1 MSRTQRTA
9 SCVRFSVFKVKGFF
23 ANVLGRIQAA
33 VKLTFLGFVLFTLSA
48 CSHWLPT
55 SGPSTGRINEAAE
68 PDTSIIQ
75 LVDITPVVTQRL
87 ALSQRKQSFAE
98 SFKERRVNV
107 YLVNPGD
114 IIEVS
119 IWEASPAMLFGVAPA
134 AIALSATA
142 GSKSSTLPEQMVG
155 ADGYIN
161 VPFAGR
167 IKVAGKTLQ
176 KIETDIVKA
185 LEGKANYPQ
194 VIVRMTR
201 NTTSNVTVVG
211 EVQQSVLLPITPRGE
226 RLLDAIAAAGGVKQP
241 VHKITLQ
248 LSRDATVREIAL
260 EKVIQDPK
268 QNIRLYPGD
277 VVTAYYQPLS
287 FTALGATGKND
298 EINFEAQGVTL
309 AQALARVGGVQDNRA
324 NASGVYVFRFENR
337 EAVAADTKPS
347 VANSDG
353 KLPIVYRLDMSD
365 PTAFFVAQTFE
376 IRNRDVLY
384 VSNANAVELQKFL
397 NILISVIYPLVNAGN
412 LVNGF

>member
-1 MSRTQRTA
+1 MNALAKISM
-9 SCVRFSVFKVKGFF
+9 CLLFPL
-23 ANVLGRIQAA
+23 LG
-33 VKLTFLGFVLFTLSA
+33 A
-48 CSHWLPT
+48 CSHWLPA
-55 SGPSTGRINEAAE
+55 SGPSTIKMNQAAE

-75 LVDITPVVTQRL
+75 LVDITPTVTQRL
-87 ALSQRKQSFAE
+87 SLSQKKQSFAE
-98 SFKERRVNV
+98 SFSERRVNT

-134 AIALSATA
+134 AAAFSASS
-142 GSKSSTLPEQMVG
+142 GSKASTLPEQMVG
-155 ADGYIN
+155 AEGYIN

-167 IKVAGKTLQ
+167 IKVAGKNLQ
-176 KIETDIVKA
+176 KIETDIVNA
-185 LEGKANYPQ
+185 LQGKANYPQ

-211 EVQQSVLLPITPRGE
+211 EVTQSTLLPITPRGE

-241 VHKITLQ
+241 VNKITLQ
-248 LSRDATVREIAL
+248 LSRGQVVRDIAL

-309 AQALARVGGVQDNRA
+309 AQAIARVGGLQDTRA
-324 NASGVYVFRFENR
+324 NASGVYVFRFESR
-337 EAVAADTKPS
+337 EAVGAGVTPK
-347 VANSDG
+347 VANSEG

-365 PTAFFVAQTFE
+365 PTAFFVAQNFE
-376 IRNRDVLY
+376 IRNKDVLY
-384 VSNANAVELQKFL
+384 VANASSVELQKFL
-397 NILISVIYPLVNAGN
+397 NILISVIYPIVNVGN
-412 LVNGF
+412 IVNGL

>member
-1 MSRTQRTA
+1 MSA
-9 SCVRFSVFKVKGFF
+9 LAKVSISLLLTL
-23 ANVLGRIQAA
+23 LG
-33 VKLTFLGFVLFTLSA
+33 A
-48 CSHWLPT
+48 CSHWLPA
-55 SGPSTGRINEAAE
+55 SGPSTIKMNEAAE
-68 PDTSIIQ
+68 ADTSIIQ

-87 ALSQRKQSFAE
+87 ALSQKKQSFAE
-98 SFKERRVNV
+98 SFTERRVNS

-134 AIALSATA
+134 AAAFSASS
-142 GSKSSTLPEQMVG
+142 GSKASTLPEQMVG

-167 IKVAGKTLQ
+167 IKVAGKNLQ

-211 EVQQSVLLPITPRGE
+211 EVTQSALLPITPRGE

-241 VHKITLQ
+241 VNKITLQ
-248 LSRDATVREIAL
+248 LSRGQVVRDIAL

-268 QNIRLYPGD
+268 QNIKLYPGD

-309 AQALARVGGVQDNRA
+309 AQAMARVGGVQDARA
-324 NASGVYVFRFENR
+324 NASGVYIFRFESR
-337 EAVAADTKPS
+337 EAVGAEVTPK
-347 VANSDG
+347 VANSEG

-365 PTAFFVAQTFE
+365 PTAFFVAQNFQ
-376 IRNRDVLY
+376 IRNKDVLY
-384 VSNANAVELQKFL
+384 VANASSVELQKFL
-397 NILISVIYPLVNAGN
+397 NILISVIYPIVNVGN
-412 LVNGF
+412 IVNGF

>member
-1 MSRTQRTA
+1 MSGTQNTYG
-9 SCVRFSVFKVKGFF
+9 CVWTSRAMVSG
-23 ANVLGRIQAA
+23 
-33 VKLTFLGFVLFTLSA
+33 FLGEALAQFQTTVRLKLLGLVVFAVSGCA
-48 CSHWLPT
+48 HWLPT
-55 SGPSTGRINEAAE
+55 SGPSTIRMNQAAE

-98 SFKERRVNV
+98 SFKERRANA

-114 IIEVS
+114 LIEVS

-134 AIALSATA
+134 AVALSATA

-176 KIETDIVKA
+176 RIETDVVKA

-248 LSRDATVREIAL
+248 LSRDTTVREIAL

-277 VVTAYYQPLS
+277 VVTAYYQPMS

-298 EINFEAQGVTL
+298 EINFEAQGVSL

-324 NASGVYVFRFENR
+324 NASGVYVFRFESP
-337 EAVAADTKPS
+337 ESIAEGIKPR

-365 PTAFFVAQTFE
+365 PTAFFVAQNFE
-376 IRNRDVLY
+376 IRHRDVLY
-384 VSNANAVELQKFL
+384 VSNASAVDLQKFL

-412 LVNGF
+412 IGNGF

>member
-1 MSRTQRTA
+1 MNA
-9 SCVRFSVFKVKGFF
+9 LVKVSICLLFPL
-23 ANVLGRIQAA
+23 LG
-33 VKLTFLGFVLFTLSA
+33 A
-48 CSHWLPT
+48 CSHWLPA
-55 SGPSTGRINEAAE
+55 SGPSSIKINQAAE

-75 LVDITPVVTQRL
+75 LVDITPAVTQRL
-87 ALSQRKQSFAE
+87 ALSQKRQSFAE
-98 SFKERRVNV
+98 SFTERRVNS

-134 AIALSATA
+134 AAAFSASS
-142 GSKSSTLPEQMVG
+142 GSKASTLPEQMVG
-155 ADGYIN
+155 AEGYIN

-167 IKVAGKTLQ
+167 IKVSGKNLQ
-176 KIETDIVKA
+176 KIETDIVNA
-185 LEGKANYPQ
+185 LQGKANYPQ

-211 EVQQSVLLPITPRGE
+211 EVTQSTLLPITPRGE
-226 RLLDAIAAAGGVKQP
+226 RLLDAIAAAGGVRQP
-241 VHKITLQ
+241 VNKITLQ
-248 LSRDATVREIAL
+248 LSRGQVVRDIAL

-268 QNIRLYPGD
+268 QNIKLYPGD

-309 AQALARVGGVQDNRA
+309 AQAIARVGGVQDARA
-324 NASGVYVFRFENR
+324 NASGVYVFRFESR
-337 EAVAADTKPS
+337 EAVGAEVTPK

-365 PTAFFVAQTFE
+365 PTAFFVAQNFE
-376 IRNRDVLY
+376 IRNKDVLY
-384 VSNANAVELQKFL
+384 VANASSVELQKFL
-397 NILISVIYPLVNAGN
+397 NILISVIYPIVNVGN
-412 LVNGF
+412 IVNGF

>member
-1 MSRTQRTA
+1 M
-9 SCVRFSVFKVKGFF
+9 KVLIKMLISLL
-23 ANVLGRIQAA
+23 VPL
-33 VKLTFLGFVLFTLSA
+33 LSA

-55 SGPSTGRINEAAE
+55 SGPSSIKMNQAAE
-68 PDTSIIQ
+68 ADTSIIQ
-75 LVDITPVVTQRL
+75 LVDITPAVTQRL
-87 ALSQRKQSFAE
+87 ALSQKRQSFAE
-98 SFKERRVNV
+98 SFTELRVNS

-134 AIALSATA
+134 AAAFSASS
-142 GSKSSTLPEQMVG
+142 GSKASTLPEQMVG

-167 IKVAGKTLQ
+167 IKVAGKNLQ

-201 NTTSNVTVVG
+201 NSTSTVTVVG
-211 EVQQSVLLPITPRGE
+211 EVVQSTMLPITPRGE
-226 RLLDAIAAAGGVKQP
+226 RLLDAIATAGGVKQP
-241 VHKITLQ
+241 VNKVTLQ
-248 LSRDATVREIAL
+248 LSRGSLVRDIAL

-268 QNIRLYPGD
+268 QNIRLFPGD

-309 AQALARVGGVQDNRA
+309 AQALARVGGVQDARA
-324 NASGVYVFRFENR
+324 NASGVYVFRFESR
-337 EAVAADTKPS
+337 EAVGTEFTPR
-347 VANSDG
+347 VANSEG

-365 PTAFFVAQTFE
+365 PTAFFVAQNFE
-376 IRNRDVLY
+376 IRNRDTLY
-384 VSNANAVELQKFL
+384 VSNASAVELQKFL

-412 LVNGF
+412 LLNGF

>member
-1 MSRTQRTA
+1 MNALAKISI
-9 SCVRFSVFKVKGFF
+9 SVLLPV
-23 ANVLGRIQAA
+23 
-33 VKLTFLGFVLFTLSA
+33 LSA
-48 CSHWLPT
+48 CSHWLPA
-55 SGPSTGRINEAAE
+55 SGPSTIKMNEAAE
-68 PDTSIIQ
+68 ADTSIIQ
-75 LVDITPVVTQRL
+75 LVDITPTVTQRL
-87 ALSQRKQSFAE
+87 ALSQKKQSFAE
-98 SFKERRVNV
+98 SFTERRVNS

-114 IIEVS
+114 VIEVS

-134 AIALSATA
+134 AAAFSASS
-142 GSKSSTLPEQMVG
+142 GSKASTLPEQMVG

-167 IKVAGKTLQ
+167 VKVAGKDLQ
-176 KIETDIVKA
+176 KIETDIAKA

-211 EVQQSVLLPITPRGE
+211 EVTQSALLPITPRGE
-226 RLLDAIAAAGGVKQP
+226 RLLDAIAAAGGVRQP
-241 VHKITLQ
+241 VNKITLQ
-248 LSRDATVREIAL
+248 LSRGSVVRDIAL

-268 QNIRLYPGD
+268 QNIQLYPGD

-309 AQALARVGGVQDNRA
+309 AQAIGRVGGVQDARA
-324 NASGVYVFRFENR
+324 NASGVYVFRFESR
-337 EAVAADTKPS
+337 DAVGAEFIAK
-347 VANSDG
+347 VANSEG

-365 PTAFFVAQTFE
+365 PAAFFVAQNFE

-384 VSNANAVELQKFL
+384 VSNASAVELQKFL
-397 NILISVIYPLVNAGN
+397 NILVSVIYPIVNVGN
-412 LVNGF
+412 IVNGF

>member
-1 MSRTQRTA
+1 MNA
-9 SCVRFSVFKVKGFF
+9 LAKVSICLLFPL
-23 ANVLGRIQAA
+23 LG
-33 VKLTFLGFVLFTLSA
+33 A
-48 CSHWLPT
+48 CSHWLPA
-55 SGPSTGRINEAAE
+55 SGPSTIKMNQAAE

-75 LVDITPVVTQRL
+75 LVDITPTVTQRL
-87 ALSQRKQSFAE
+87 SLSQKKQSFAE
-98 SFKERRVNV
+98 SFSERRVNT

-134 AIALSATA
+134 AAAFSASS
-142 GSKSSTLPEQMVG
+142 GSKASTLPEQMVG
-155 ADGYIN
+155 AEGYIN

-167 IKVAGKTLQ
+167 IKVAGKNLQ
-176 KIETDIVKA
+176 KIETDIVNA
-185 LEGKANYPQ
+185 LQGKANYPQ

-211 EVQQSVLLPITPRGE
+211 EVTQSTLLPITPRGE

-241 VHKITLQ
+241 VNKITLQ
-248 LSRDATVREIAL
+248 LSRGQVVRDIAL

-268 QNIRLYPGD
+268 QNIKLYPGD

-309 AQALARVGGVQDNRA
+309 AQAIARVGGVQDTRA
-324 NASGVYVFRFENR
+324 NASGVYIFRFESR
-337 EAVAADTKPS
+337 EAVGAEITPK
-347 VANSDG
+347 VANSEG

-365 PTAFFVAQTFE
+365 PTAFFVAQNFE
-376 IRNRDVLY
+376 IRNKDVLY
-384 VSNANAVELQKFL
+384 VANASSVELQKFL
-397 NILISVIYPLVNAGN
+397 NILISVIYPIVNVGN
-412 LVNGF
+412 IVNGF

>member
-1 MSRTQRTA
+1 MNA
-9 SCVRFSVFKVKGFF
+9 LAKVSICLLFPL
-23 ANVLGRIQAA
+23 LG
-33 VKLTFLGFVLFTLSA
+33 A
-48 CSHWLPT
+48 CSHWLPA
-55 SGPSTGRINEAAE
+55 SGPSSIKMNNAAE
-68 PDTSIIQ
+68 ADTSIIQ

-87 ALSQRKQSFAE
+87 ALSQKRQSFAE
-98 SFKERRVNV
+98 SFTERRVNT

-134 AIALSATA
+134 AAAFSAST
-142 GSKSSTLPEQMVG
+142 GSKASTLPEQMVG
-155 ADGYIN
+155 AEGYIN

-167 IKVAGKTLQ
+167 IKVAGKNLQ

-185 LEGKANYPQ
+185 LQGKANYPQ

-211 EVQQSVLLPITPRGE
+211 EVTQSTLLPITPRGE

-241 VHKITLQ
+241 VNKITLQ
-248 LSRDATVREIAL
+248 LSRGQVVRDIAL

-268 QNIRLYPGD
+268 QNIKLYPGD

-309 AQALARVGGVQDNRA
+309 AQAIARVGGLQDTRA
-324 NASGVYVFRFENR
+324 NASGVYVFRFESR
-337 EAVAADTKPS
+337 EAAGAEVTPK
-347 VANSDG
+347 VANSEG

-365 PTAFFVAQTFE
+365 PTAFFVAQNFE
-376 IRNRDVLY
+376 IRNKDVLY
-384 VSNANAVELQKFL
+384 VANASSVELQKFL
-397 NILISVIYPLVNAGN
+397 NILISVIYPIVNVGN
-412 LVNGF
+412 IANGL

>member
-1 MSRTQRTA
+1 M
-9 SCVRFSVFKVKGFF
+9 KVLVKISIGLLLPFF
-23 ANVLGRIQAA
+23 
-33 VKLTFLGFVLFTLSA
+33 SA

-55 SGPSTGRINEAAE
+55 SGPSSIKINEAAE
-68 PDTSIIQ
+68 ADTSIIQ
-75 LVDITPVVTQRL
+75 LVDITPAVTQRL
-87 ALSQRKQSFAE
+87 ALSKKKQSFAE
-98 SFKERRVNV
+98 SFTELRVNS

-114 IIEVS
+114 IVEVS

-134 AIALSATA
+134 AAAFSASS
-142 GSKSSTLPEQMVG
+142 GSKASTLPEQMVG

-167 IKVAGKTLQ
+167 IKVAGKNLQ

-201 NTTSNVTVVG
+201 NTTSTVTVVG
-211 EVQQSVLLPITPRGE
+211 EVVQSTMLPITPRGE

-241 VHKITLQ
+241 VNKVTLQ
-248 LSRDATVREIAL
+248 LSRGSLVRDIAL

-268 QNIRLYPGD
+268 QNIRLFPGD

-309 AQALARVGGVQDNRA
+309 AQAIARVGGVQDARA
-324 NASGVYVFRFENR
+324 NASGVYVFRVESR
-337 EAVAADTKPS
+337 EAVGREFTPK
-347 VANSDG
+347 VANSEG

-365 PTAFFVAQTFE
+365 PTAFFVAQSFE
-376 IRNRDVLY
+376 MRNRDVLY
-384 VSNANAVELQKFL
+384 VANASAVELQKFL
-397 NILISVIYPLVNAGN
+397 NILISVIYPIVNVGN
-412 LVNGF
+412 VVNGF

>member
-1 MSRTQRTA
+1 MICATSFTRDRLHWQRA
-9 SCVRFSVFKVKGFF
+9 LRGC
-23 ANVLGRIQAA
+23 
-33 VKLTFLGFVLFTLSA
+33 FLGLLLALLTA

-55 SGPSTGRINEAAE
+55 SGPSSIKLSQAATQ
-68 PDTSIIQ
+68 DVSIIQ
-75 LVDITPVVTQRL
+75 LVDITPAVTQRL
-87 ALSQRKQSFAE
+87 AQSQRKQSFAS
-98 SFKERRVNV
+98 SFAERRINT

-114 IIEVS
+114 LIEVS

-134 AIALSATA
+134 ALALSATS

-201 NTTSNVTVVG
+201 NSTSTVTVVG
-211 EVQQSVLLPITPRGE
+211 EVQQSVLMPVTPRGE
-226 RLLDAIAAAGGVKQP
+226 RLLDAIAAGGGVKQP
-241 VHKITLQ
+241 INKITVQ
-248 LSRDATVREIAL
+248 LSRDSVVRDVAL
-260 EKVIQDPK
+260 EKIIQDPK

-298 EINFEAQGVTL
+298 EISFEAQGVTL
-309 AQALARVGGVQDNRA
+309 AQAIARVGGIQDARA
-324 NASGVYVFRFENR
+324 NASGVYIFRFESP
-337 EAVAADTKPS
+337 ESIGPEVSTK
-347 VANSDG
+347 VTNSEG
-353 KLPIVYRLDMSD
+353 RLPIVYRLDMSD
-365 PTAFFVAQTFE
+365 PTAFFVAQNFE
-376 IRNRDVLY
+376 MRNRDVLY
-384 VSNANAVELQKFL
+384 VANASAVELQKFL
-397 NILISVIYPLVNAGN
+397 NILVSVIYPIVNVGN
-412 LVNGF
+412 IVNGL

>member
-1 MSRTQRTA
+1 MNALAKISM
-9 SCVRFSVFKVKGFF
+9 CLLFPL
-23 ANVLGRIQAA
+23 LG
-33 VKLTFLGFVLFTLSA
+33 A
-48 CSHWLPT
+48 CSHWLPA
-55 SGPSTGRINEAAE
+55 SGPSTIKMNQAAE

-75 LVDITPVVTQRL
+75 LVDITPTVTQRL
-87 ALSQRKQSFAE
+87 SLSQKKQSFAE
-98 SFKERRVNV
+98 SFSERRVNT

-134 AIALSATA
+134 AAAFSASS
-142 GSKSSTLPEQMVG
+142 GSKASTLPEQMVG
-155 ADGYIN
+155 AEGYIN

-167 IKVAGKTLQ
+167 IKVAGKNLQ
-176 KIETDIVKA
+176 KIETDIVNA
-185 LEGKANYPQ
+185 LQGKANYPQ

-211 EVQQSVLLPITPRGE
+211 EVTQSTLLPITPRGE

-241 VHKITLQ
+241 VNKITLQ
-248 LSRDATVREIAL
+248 LSRGQVVRDIAL

-268 QNIRLYPGD
+268 QNIKLYPGD

-309 AQALARVGGVQDNRA
+309 AQAIARVGGVQDTRA
-324 NASGVYVFRFENR
+324 NASGVYIFRFESR
-337 EAVAADTKPS
+337 EAVGAEVTPK
-347 VANSDG
+347 VANSEG

-365 PTAFFVAQTFE
+365 PTAFFVAQNFE
-376 IRNRDVLY
+376 IRNKDVLY
-384 VSNANAVELQKFL
+384 VANASSVELQKFL
-397 NILISVIYPLVNAGN
+397 NILISVIYPIVNVGN
-412 LVNGF
+412 IVNGF

>member
-1 MSRTQRTA
+1 MNALAKISI
-9 SCVRFSVFKVKGFF
+9 CVLLPL
-23 ANVLGRIQAA
+23 LG
-33 VKLTFLGFVLFTLSA
+33 A
-48 CSHWLPT
+48 CSHWLPAA
-55 SGPSTGRINEAAE
+55 GPSTIKMNQAAE
-68 PDTSIIQ
+68 TDTSIIQ
-75 LVDITPVVTQRL
+75 LVDITPAVTQRL
-87 ALSQRKQSFAE
+87 ALNQKKQSFAE
-98 SFKERRVNV
+98 SFAERRVNS

-134 AIALSATA
+134 AAAFSASS
-142 GSKSSTLPEQMVG
+142 GSKASTLPEQMVG

-167 IKVAGKTLQ
+167 IKVGGKNLQ

-211 EVQQSVLLPITPRGE
+211 EVTQSALLPITPRGE
-226 RLLDAIAAAGGVKQP
+226 RLLDAIAAAGGVRQP
-241 VHKITLQ
+241 VNKTTLQ
-248 LSRDATVREIAL
+248 LSRGSVVKDIAL

-309 AQALARVGGVQDNRA
+309 AQAIARVGGVQDARA

-337 EAVAADTKPS
+337 EAVGAEFTPK
-347 VANSDG
+347 VANSEG
-353 KLPIVYRLDMSD
+353 KVPIVYRLDMSD
-365 PTAFFVAQTFE
+365 PTAFFVAQNFE

-384 VSNANAVELQKFL
+384 VSNASAVELQKFL
-397 NILISVIYPLVNAGN
+397 NILISVIYPIVNVGN
-412 LVNGF
+412 IVNGF

>member
-1 MSRTQRTA
+1 MNA
-9 SCVRFSVFKVKGFF
+9 LAKVSICLLFPL
-23 ANVLGRIQAA
+23 LG
-33 VKLTFLGFVLFTLSA
+33 A
-48 CSHWLPT
+48 CSHWLPA
-55 SGPSTGRINEAAE
+55 SGPSSIKMNQAAE

-75 LVDITPVVTQRL
+75 LVDITPTVTQRL
-87 ALSQRKQSFAE
+87 ALSQKKQSFAE
-98 SFKERRVNV
+98 SFTERRVNS

-134 AIALSATA
+134 AAAFSASS
-142 GSKSSTLPEQMVG
+142 GSKASTLPEQMVG
-155 ADGYIN
+155 AEGYIN

-176 KIETDIVKA
+176 KIETDIVNA
-185 LEGKANYPQ
+185 LQGKANYPQ

-211 EVQQSVLLPITPRGE
+211 EVTQSTLLPITPRGE

-241 VHKITLQ
+241 VNKITLQ
-248 LSRDATVREIAL
+248 LSRGQVVRDIAL

-268 QNIRLYPGD
+268 QNIKLYPGD

-309 AQALARVGGVQDNRA
+309 AQAIARVGGVQDARA
-324 NASGVYVFRFENR
+324 NASGVYVFRFESR
-337 EAVAADTKPS
+337 EAVGAEVMPK
-347 VANSDG
+347 VANSEG

-365 PTAFFVAQTFE
+365 PTAFFVAQNFE
-376 IRNRDVLY
+376 VRNKDVLY
-384 VSNANAVELQKFL
+384 VANASSVELQKFL
-397 NILISVIYPLVNAGN
+397 NILISVIYPIVNVGN
-412 LVNGF
+412 IVNGF

>member
-1 MSRTQRTA
+1 MNALAKISI
-9 SCVRFSVFKVKGFF
+9 G
-23 ANVLGRIQAA
+23 VL
-33 VKLTFLGFVLFTLSA
+33 LPLLGA
-48 CSHWLPT
+48 CSHWLPA
-55 SGPSTGRINEAAE
+55 SGPSTIKMNQAAE
-68 PDTSIIQ
+68 TDTSIIQ
-75 LVDITPVVTQRL
+75 LVDITSAVTQRL
-87 ALSQRKQSFAE
+87 ALNQKKQSFAE
-98 SFKERRVNV
+98 SFAERRVNS

-134 AIALSATA
+134 AAAFSASS
-142 GSKSSTLPEQMVG
+142 GSKASTLPEQMVG

-167 IKVAGKTLQ
+167 IKVGGKNLQ

-211 EVQQSVLLPITPRGE
+211 EVTQSALLPITPRGE
-226 RLLDAIAAAGGVKQP
+226 RLLDAIAAAGGVRQP
-241 VHKITLQ
+241 VNKTTLQ
-248 LSRDATVREIAL
+248 LSRGSVVRDIAL

-309 AQALARVGGVQDNRA
+309 AQAIARVGGVQDARA

-337 EAVAADTKPS
+337 EAVGAEFTPK
-347 VANSDG
+347 VANSEG
-353 KLPIVYRLDMSD
+353 KVPIVYRLDMSD
-365 PTAFFVAQTFE
+365 PTAFFVAQNFE

-384 VSNANAVELQKFL
+384 VSNASAVELQKFL
-397 NILISVIYPLVNAGN
+397 NILISVIYPIVNVGN
-412 LVNGF
+412 IVNGF

>member
-1 MSRTQRTA
+1 M
-9 SCVRFSVFKVKGFF
+9 
-23 ANVLGRIQAA
+23 NVLAKISIG
-33 VKLTFLGFVLFTLSA
+33 VLLPLLGA
-48 CSHWLPT
+48 CSHWLPA
-55 SGPSTGRINEAAE
+55 SGPSTIKMNQAAE
-68 PDTSIIQ
+68 TDTSIIQ

-87 ALSQRKQSFAE
+87 ALSQKKQSFAE
-98 SFKERRVNV
+98 SFAERRVNS

-134 AIALSATA
+134 AAAFSASS
-142 GSKSSTLPEQMVG
+142 GSKASTLPEQMVG

-167 IKVAGKTLQ
+167 IKVGGKSLQ

-211 EVQQSVLLPITPRGE
+211 EVTQSALLPITPRGE
-226 RLLDAIAAAGGVKQP
+226 RLLDAIAAAGGVRQP
-241 VHKITLQ
+241 VNKTTLQ
-248 LSRDATVREIAL
+248 LSRGSVVRDIAL

-309 AQALARVGGVQDNRA
+309 AQAIARVGGVQDARA

-337 EAVAADTKPS
+337 EAVGAEFTPK
-347 VANSDG
+347 VANSEG
-353 KLPIVYRLDMSD
+353 KVPIVYRLDMSD
-365 PTAFFVAQTFE
+365 PTAFFVAQNFE

-384 VSNANAVELQKFL
+384 VSNASAVELQKFL
-397 NILISVIYPLVNAGN
+397 NILISVIYPIVNVGN
-412 LVNGF
+412 IVNGF

>member
-1 MSRTQRTA
+1 MNALAKTSIT
-9 SCVRFSVFKVKGFF
+9 
-23 ANVLGRIQAA
+23 VLLPLL
-33 VKLTFLGFVLFTLSA
+33 VA
-48 CSHWLPT
+48 CSNWLPA
-55 SGPSTGRINEAAE
+55 SGPSTIKMNQAAE
-68 PDTSIIQ
+68 TDTSIIQ
-75 LVDITPVVTQRL
+75 LVDITSVVTQRL
-87 ALSQRKQSFAE
+87 ALSQKKQSFAE
-98 SFKERRVNV
+98 SFAERRVNS

-119 IWEASPAMLFGVAPA
+119 IWEASPAILFGVAPA
-134 AIALSATA
+134 AAAFSASS
-142 GSKSSTLPEQMVG
+142 GSKASTLPEQMVG

-167 IKVAGKTLQ
+167 IKVAGKNLQ

-211 EVQQSVLLPITPRGE
+211 EVTQSVLLSITPRGE
-226 RLLDAIAAAGGVKQP
+226 RLLDAIAAAGGVRQP
-241 VHKITLQ
+241 VNKITLQ
-248 LSRDATVREIAL
+248 LSRGSVVRDIAL

-309 AQALARVGGVQDNRA
+309 AQAIARVGGVQDARA
-324 NASGVYVFRFENR
+324 NASGVYVFRFEDR
-337 EAVAADTKPS
+337 ELVDAEFTPK
-347 VANSDG
+347 VANSEG
-353 KLPIVYRLDMSD
+353 KVPIVYRLDMSD
-365 PTAFFVAQTFE
+365 PTAFFVAQNFE
-376 IRNRDVLY
+376 IRNRDLLY
-384 VSNANAVELQKFL
+384 VSNASAVELQKFL
-397 NILISVIYPLVNAGN
+397 NILVSVIYPIVNVGN
-412 LVNGF
+412 IVNGF